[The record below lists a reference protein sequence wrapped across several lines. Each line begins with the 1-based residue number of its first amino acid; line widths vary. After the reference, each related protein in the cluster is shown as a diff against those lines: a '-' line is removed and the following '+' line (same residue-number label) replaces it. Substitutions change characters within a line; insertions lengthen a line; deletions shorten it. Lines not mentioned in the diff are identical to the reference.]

1 MKDFISEYWLSV
13 IVGVYLLGMILYGH
27 YKGLIRIAVSLVA
40 IFASLIF
47 VRIGMPY
54 VTGYMKENTG
64 IHRMVED
71 TVLKAVG
78 YGLERGVAG
87 DSGFGETESDESG
100 SGGILP
106 DVLPAAQRQL
116 IEQMNLPDTLKD
128 ALIENNNSE
137 VYQLLGVQHFSE
149 YIANY
154 LSNLI
159 FNAIGFIILYLL
171 SYVVIRL
178 MMSWLDL
185 VARLPI
191 IHGMNQIAGAVLGGL
206 EGLIILCILGLIVT
220 VCSGTGWGR
229 IVVAQIE
236 GSPMLLFLY
245 SHNFLQWIVFGMIG
259 SIL

>member
-1 MKDFISEYWLSV
+1 MKEFISEYWLSV
-13 IVGVYLLGMILYGH
+13 IVGAYLLGMILYGH
-27 YKGLIRIAVSLVA
+27 YKGFIRIAVSLVA

-64 IHRMVED
+64 IHRMVEN

-78 YGLERGVAG
+78 YGAVEDSEGV
-87 DSGFGETESDESG
+87 SD
-100 SGGILP
+100 IM
-106 DVLPAAQRQL
+106 PAMQRQL
-116 IEQMNLPDTLKD
+116 IEQMNLPDTLKET
-128 ALIENNNSE
+128 LIENNNSE
-137 VYQLLGVQHFSE
+137 VYQLLGVRHFSE

-154 LSNLI
+154 LSSLI
-159 FNAIGFIILYLL
+159 FNAVGFIILFLI

-191 IHGMNQIAGAVLGGL
+191 IHGMNQLAGAVLGGL
-206 EGLIILCILGLIVT
+206 QGLLLLWIFGLIVT

-259 SIL
+259 SIF